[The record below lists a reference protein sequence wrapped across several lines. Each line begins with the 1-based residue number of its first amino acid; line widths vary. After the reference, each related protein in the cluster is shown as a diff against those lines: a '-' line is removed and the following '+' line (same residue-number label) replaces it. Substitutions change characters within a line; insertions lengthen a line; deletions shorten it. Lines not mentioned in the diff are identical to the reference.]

1 MGEIRT
7 ITGGPVVGGSY
18 KSLRKAVQRQVNN
31 IHVKH
36 SMVKHPRIRNDDI
49 VFSKQDVKGIRQPHD
64 NSLVTMLTIEE
75 FNTQRVLVDN
85 GSSADVMYMMAF
97 QQMKLDSKL
106 LKPFRSPLISFS
118 GDHIYPKG
126 IISLQI
132 TAGTYPT
139 QLMRMVDFLINDYP
153 SSYNVILG
161 RPTLNLLK
169 AIASTYYLKVKIPDP
184 PWNWRNH
191 RGLIFGSGMLTSGHG
206 I

>member
-1 MGEIRT
+1 M
-7 ITGGPVVGGSY
+7 
-18 KSLRKAVQRQVNN
+18 A
-31 IHVKH
+31 KH
-36 SMVKHPRIRNDDI
+36 HCTRNDNI
-49 VFSKQDVKGIRQPHD
+49 VFSKRDVKEIKLPHD
-64 NSLVTMLTIEE
+64 APLVIMLTIEG

-139 QLMRMVDFLINDYP
+139 QVRRIVDFLIVKCP
-153 SSYNVILG
+153 LSYSVILG
-161 RPTLNLLK
+161 
-169 AIASTYYLKVKIPDP
+169 
-184 PWNWRNH
+184 
-191 RGLIFGSGMLTSGHG
+191 
-206 I
+206 